1 MILFLQGLPEWLLG
15 VLLSP
20 SALACRAAAKRR
32 SVFFFSFFDL
42 HSSLRCSRF
51 TPCGSL
57 SHSCASLNL
66 SRPSKIPAAVAGRH
80 AAAVA
85 AAALEKGQVVRF
97 LDRHCPW
104 LALECGV
111 DLHSDV
117 VCARA

>member
-1 MILFLQGLPEWLLG
+1 
-15 VLLSP
+15 
-20 SALACRAAAKRR
+20 
-32 SVFFFSFFDL
+32 
-42 HSSLRCSRF
+42 
-51 TPCGSL
+51 
-57 SHSCASLNL
+57 
-66 SRPSKIPAAVAGRH
+66 VAGRH